1 MDTMILTKRSA
12 VRLRAIKHAMLGI
25 SISDCIRSDE
35 IQRKTRVTDLV
46 RRVAELKWRWAGHAA
61 RQIPSRWTNK
71 ISPPRAT
78 ERYAGRPRIR
88 WRGDIQKIVGM

>member
-12 VRLRAIKHAMLGI
+12 VRLRTTQRAIKRAMLGI
-25 SISDCIRSDE
+25 SIRSDE

-71 ISPPRAT
+71 ISPPRA
-78 ERYAGRPRIR
+78 R
-88 WRGDIQKIVGM
+88 QKDMQEDHQYDGGAISKK